1 MQTRSFKSVE
11 LAWEPACRSIA
22 GFSPARLCRLSNQN
36 NYASP
41 KEMQGKNT
49 RSAMRILRWMFNSNI
64 DVLFDLLP

>member
-11 LAWEPACRSIA
+11 LAREPACRSIRLL
-22 GFSPARLCRLSNQN
+22 PPRLCRLSNRN
-36 NYASP
+36 NYASL